1 MIKNFIFNFLVFAF
15 NYENIVTQKEIV
27 WKQCNLFCLCSI
39 PALTSVQSL
48 QGEKSSGKLQG
59 RF

>member
-15 NYENIVTQKEIV
+15 NYENIVTQKKIV

-48 QGEKSSGKLQG
+48 QGEKV
-59 RF
+59 